1 MPGDNDCL
9 VKLALRANHNHF
21 VAQLIT
27 QPLTPSKRIY
37 LGHGHLLGI
46 NCPLAQGNLLLLK
59 TVYRISLNY
68 FCKLA
73 TATIAVSNHTNWVPR
88 SHYKAIR
95 LPIQADCAVLLS
107 SIPAVRFQ
115 SNAAIQHLPVI
126 WTHLPSCF
134 QLLSPGSMIQ
144 EEAIPGRHQDSPITL
159 ILTYTL
165 WELMFS

>member
-88 SHYKAIR
+88 SHYEAIR

-107 SIPAVRFQ
+107 SIPAVDSSLMRLFSTFRSFGPIYQ
-115 SNAAIQHLPVI
+115 VASN
-126 WTHLPSCF
+126 SC
-134 QLLSPGSMIQ
+134 
-144 EEAIPGRHQDSPITL
+144 HQVL
-159 ILTYTL
+159 
-165 WELMFS
+165 

>member
-27 QPLTPSKRIY
+27 QTAHALQKDLPWPW
-37 LGHGHLLGI
+37 
-46 NCPLAQGNLLLLK
+46 
-59 TVYRISLNY
+59 YRISLNY

-88 SHYKAIR
+88 SHYEAIR